1 MNYSSKL
8 CKEVKT
14 PSKDTSN
21 LPICATLQE
30 YKKKNGSR
38 TKCVSYVAS
47 QQGTSCMKIHK

>member
-30 YKKKNGSR
+30 YKKKMDQEQSVFPMSPHS
-38 TKCVSYVAS
+38 KELLA
-47 QQGTSCMKIHK
+47 